1 LHPILLKC
9 TFNHDVLK
17 GVLVSNRKY
26 VIVVPD
32 GAADRPLQIFEGKTV
47 LEAAVKPNIDSL
59 SKNGVLGLCNTVPS
73 SLQPG
78 SDVAM
83 MAVLGYDPVKY
94 YSGRAPIEAVAQGIN
109 VSSDDW
115 IFRMNLVTVTDD
127 KMADH
132 SAGHISSEEGKIFVE
147 ELNKVFGSEQVKF
160 YPGVGYRHLMVIN
173 GYDFSDIVTS
183 PPHDMIGK
191 NISEILP
198 KGENAAILINI
209 INESKQLFADHLIN
223 KKRRSLL
230 ENVASSVWFWGQGRK
245 ISMEPFEKKYGLKG
259 AAITAVDLVK
269 GLAKLIGFDFIKVK
283 GATGYFDTDYKAKGL
298 AAIEAIDKYDIVLV
312 HVEAPDEAGH
322 AGEAEIKKKAIE
334 DIDKFIVGPVLKKLE
349 EYGNWR
355 MLVMPDHP
363 TSVITRGHSGEPV
376 PFTFSGTGVNNVSNL
391 TYGES
396 NASKTGLIVNN
407 GYELMEMFLKK

>member
-1 LHPILLKC
+1 L
-9 TFNHDVLK
+9 
-17 GVLVSNRKY
+17 NRKY

-32 GAADRPLQIFEGKTV
+32 GAADSPLQIFEGKTV
-47 LEAAVKPNIDSL
+47 LEASIKPNIDSL
-59 SKNGVLGLCNTVPS
+59 SKNGVLGLCNTVPA

-109 VSSDDW
+109 VTSDDW
-115 IFRMNLVTVTDD
+115 IFRTNLVTITDD

-132 SAGHISSEEGKIFVE
+132 SAGHISSEEGKIFID
-147 ELNKVFGSEQVKF
+147 ELNKAFGSDQVKF

-173 GYDFSDIVTS
+173 GYDFSGIVTS

-191 NISEILP
+191 NISGILP
-198 KGENAAILINI
+198 KGDNAAFLINM
-209 INESKQLFADHLIN
+209 INKSKKLFADNPVN
-223 KKRRSLL
+223 KKRRSLG
-230 ENVASSVWFWGQGRK
+230 ENEASSVWFWGQGRK
-245 ISMEPFEKKYGLKG
+245 INMEPFEKKYGLKG
-259 AAITAVDLVK
+259 TAITAVDLVK

-298 AAIEAIDKYDIVLV
+298 AAIDAIDKYDIVLV
-312 HVEAPDEAGH
+312 HIEAPDEAGH
-322 AGEAEIKKKAIE
+322 AGEALIKKKAIE
-334 DIDKFIVGPVLKKLE
+334 DIDEFIVGPVRKKLE

-363 TSVITRGHSGEPV
+363 TSVITRGHSGEPI
-376 PFTFSGTGVNNVSNL
+376 PFTYFGSDINKGSDL

-396 NASKTGLIVNN
+396 NAAKTGLLINN
-407 GYELMEMFLKK
+407 GYELMERFLKS

>member
-1 LHPILLKC
+1 L
-9 TFNHDVLK
+9 
-17 GVLVSNRKY
+17 NRKY

-32 GAADRPLQIFEGKTV
+32 GAADSPLQIFGGKTV

-109 VSSDDW
+109 VTSEDW
-115 IFRMNLVTVTDD
+115 IFRTNLVTISDD

-132 SAGHISSEEGKIFVE
+132 SAGHISSEEGKIFID
-147 ELNKVFGSEQVKF
+147 ELNKAFGSDQVKF

-173 GYDFSDIVTS
+173 GYDFSGIVTS

-191 NISEILP
+191 NISGILP
-198 KGENAAILINI
+198 KGDNAAFLINM
-209 INESKQLFADHLIN
+209 INKSKKLFADNPVN
-223 KKRRSLL
+223 KKRRSLG
-230 ENVASSVWFWGQGRK
+230 ENEASSVWFWGQGRK
-245 ISMEPFEKKYGLKG
+245 INMEPFEKKYGLKG
-259 AAITAVDLVK
+259 TAITAVDLVK

-298 AAIEAIDKYDIVLV
+298 AAIDAIDKYDIVLV
-312 HVEAPDEAGH
+312 HIEAPDEAGH
-322 AGEAEIKKKAIE
+322 AGEALIKKKAIE
-334 DIDKFIVGPVLKKLE
+334 DIDEFIVGPVRKKLE

-363 TSVITRGHSGEPV
+363 TSVITRGHSGEPI
-376 PFTFSGTGVNNVSNL
+376 PFTYFGSDINKGSDL

-396 NASKTGLIVNN
+396 NAAKTGLLINN
-407 GYELMEMFLKK
+407 GYELMERFLKS